1 MNIFTKERSLISL
14 TPHNEA
20 NIQDIAK
27 TVIMAGDPLRVKY
40 IAENFIENAKLVSS
54 VRGIYCYTGKY
65 KGKRI
70 SVMAHG
76 MGIPSMG
83 IYSYELFHF
92 YDVDNIIRVG
102 TCGAFAENLNLLD
115 LILVDKSYTE
125 SNYAYTFDN
134 EKCYIMNADEGI
146 NNEILNIAKQENVKL
161 EKGTILCNECFDPY
175 LPDKTKVLERAPKE
189 LDIIGS
195 EMESFALFYNA
206 KREGKKAAC
215 ILTVVDIPN
224 EAKSVSANERQTS
237 LNNMIKLALETA
249 IKL

>member
-1 MNIFTKERSLISL
+1 M

-20 NIQDIAK
+20 NIEDIAK

-40 IAENFIENAKLVSS
+40 IAENFLEDARLVSS
-54 VRGIYCYTGKY
+54 VRGIYCYTGMY
-65 KGKRI
+65 KEKRI

-92 YDVDNIIRVG
+92 YNVDNIIRVG

-134 EKCYIMNADEGI
+134 EKCYIIDADENI
-146 NNEILNIAKQENVKL
+146 NKEIQDVAKQENIKI
-161 EKGTILCNECFDPY
+161 EKGTVLCNECFDPY
-175 LPDKTKVLERAPKE
+175 LSDKTKVLKRAPKE
-189 LDIIGS
+189 LNIIGS

-206 KREGKKAAC
+206 KREKKKAAC

-224 EAKSVSANERQTS
+224 ERKSISANERQTS